1 MRGVPKRHRTRL
13 SRLVF
18 ALFFLTAGGA
28 GLQAPERRPAAPKK
42 PSAVEPAPADNWK
55 EIDRLV
61 SEQKFE
67 AAKAGAARLRQAA
80 RERGDEADWTRALI
94 RETQLETGLHG
105 YETAVRFLKE
115 EPWPKGLLSRVAL
128 ELFYAQSL
136 VNYLNAYSWEIH
148 QRERVESSG
157 AVDLKAW
164 TAERIFGETTRAYLR
179 VWREREG
186 LGSTGVKALADFLEV
201 NDYPSGV
208 RGTLRDAATYLFAAH
223 LADASGWSPGEA
235 NEVFRLDL
243 AALLA
248 PGASRLVNPD
258 EEGTH
263 PLRLLAAVLDDLEAW
278 HSGRGEKEAA
288 LEARLERLRRLFA
301 SFTVEEDRARIQED
315 LEERLPAFAGV
326 PWFAMGKAQLA
337 EFVERPDLSG
347 DLVRA
352 RAIAQEG
359 VRAYPDSV
367 GGRRCL
373 AIVRR
378 IEAPDYQIRA
388 MQNDGAGR
396 RSIQVIHRNVAALEF
411 RSFSLD
417 LAARV
422 ASARNQYSI
431 FPNSEEVNRIVGGSP
446 AARWKVDLPATP
458 DYRSHATYVTPPMTE
473 PGFYVIAASGAPA
486 FGGTGFPLVAANF
499 LLSDLVLVSRPAA
512 GEGGSS
518 GGLEVQALS
527 GETGKPVGGVEATAY
542 RTSWNPERIERVGA
556 ASTDARG
563 IAFFAAPPAADRAG
577 NLLFVLAR
585 KGSNF
590 AYDMSLGFPYGAA
603 PAEKATSSL
612 LFTDRGI
619 YRPLQKIFW
628 KVLGYTGNPRAGRFE
643 ILRAS
648 PVTVALLD
656 GNGQK
661 VDSRAATTNDFG
673 SAAGEFV
680 IPAGRVLGQW
690 RLVSSLGG
698 AEAALRVE
706 EYKRPTFEVTW
717 KDPEAPLR
725 LNRPAR
731 LAGEARYYFGLP
743 VASGTLRW
751 RVTRTPRYFWWS
763 PWSWMPG
770 PAARAQTIAAGSSP
784 LKPDGTFEIS
794 FTPAADERLG
804 KDSKDLTYSY
814 TADADVSD
822 EGGETRSASRSFRLG
837 FTSVEAHLVD
847 PPGFLLESRPGRFR
861 IARTDLDGAPRPGK
875 GAWRIVALEQP
886 AKLMLPADQP
896 PTAPWRGS
904 PFPGPRPPGASAGA
918 GFKTPGDLLRP
929 RWDTE
934 YAPERMIRLWKDG
947 KEVARGEIAHD
958 ANAKGEAAVEVAGLP
973 AGAYRL
979 YYSTADDFGASFEM
993 PREFLVAGRSI
1004 PVALPAVLAADSASV
1019 RVGGTARFLVA
1030 SGLPDQTLFFDI
1042 YSAGRRVERREL
1054 SEKSPALVEIPVGEK
1069 DRGGF
1074 SVRLSCLRDH
1084 QWMSLTQSV
1093 FVPWDDKELKV
1104 SFATFRDKL
1113 RPGARETWKVKVDAA
1128 RGARP
1133 ERVAAELLAYM
1144 YDRSLDA
1151 FAPHSPPDPLSL
1163 YPNRTGTD
1171 WSRPSLGE
1179 APFQYVRER
1188 FPELPV
1194 YPTLRPD
1201 SLKFYGGYGIGGPG
1215 RRGAAGVVGGVA
1227 GVAEAR
1233 PQAAVMARGEAPLAE
1248 RALGNVAVAAAALA
1262 PAAPVSL
1269 RSEFAETAFW
1279 KPRLLTGPDGSASIE
1294 FTVPDSVTSWNV
1306 FVHAITRDWKAGS
1319 VRKETK
1325 SVKDLMVRPYVP
1337 RFLREGDQAD
1347 LKVVVNNASERDLSG
1362 RVTVDILDADSN
1374 ASALP
1379 AFGLAP
1385 GNVSLPFAAAAG
1397 KGTSVTV
1404 RLTAPRRP
1412 GLYAFKVTA
1421 VSGDVSDGELRPLP
1435 LLPGRLHLA
1444 QSRFVALRDRER
1456 REMTFPDLARNDDPT
1471 RVNEQMV
1478 VTVDAQLFYSTLRA
1492 LPYLIDYPYECTEQ
1506 ILNRF
1511 VSTGIV
1517 SSLFSEYP
1525 AVAKMA
1531 AEMARRETPLET
1543 WDSADPNRK
1552 MALEETPWLAAARG
1566 GESGGVAL
1574 SRVLDPRVAKAEREA
1589 SLLKLRK
1596 AQTESGGFPWW
1607 PGGPPSPYMTLYI
1620 LHGFANALEFGAEVP
1635 RDMVQKAWAY
1645 AGRDIRHDLE
1655 LCMMGPGLCPLATFL
1670 NYTLSSYPDESWYK
1684 PAFDDAYRRFL
1695 LDYSRRL
1702 WKLHSPYLKGQLAL
1716 TLERMGRGEEARLV
1730 WASVM
1735 DSAKTDR
1742 DLGTYWAPEDR
1753 SWLWYNDTIETQA
1766 FALRVLM
1773 ELNPKD
1779 ARRQGIV
1786 QWLFLNKKLNH
1797 WKSTRATAEVLSSLA
1812 RYLKKE
1818 GILGA
1823 REDATVTVGNLKT
1836 ELVFEPDRF
1845 TGMRNQVVVP
1855 GEKLDPKTASTVAV
1869 EKQSP
1874 GIAFASATWHFSTEK
1889 LPEEDRGDFFAVSR
1903 AYFRRESGPGGF
1915 VLKPLSEG
1923 AALSPG
1929 DEVEVQIS
1937 LSSKHEA
1944 EYVHLRDPRAAG
1956 LEPESAVSRFHR
1968 DLGIGWYEEVR
1979 DSGTN
1984 FFFERLP
1991 AGQYTFRYRLR
2002 VSMAG
2007 AFRIGPATV
2016 QSMYAPEFVAYSAG
2030 ATLRVGP

>member
-1 MRGVPKRHRTRL
+1 MRGVSKRLRPRL
-13 SRLVF
+13 PRLVF
-18 ALFFLTAGGA
+18 ALFLLTAGGI
-28 GLQAPERRPAAPKK
+28 GLQAPERRPAVPKR
-42 PSAVEPAPADNWK
+42 PSAVAPAPADSWK
-55 EIDRLV
+55 EVDRLV

-67 AAKAGAARLRQAA
+67 AARAAVARLRQAA
-80 RERGDEADWTRALI
+80 RERGDETDWTRALI

-115 EPWPKGLLSRVAL
+115 EPWPKGLLSRAAL

-136 VNYLNAYSWEIH
+136 MNYLNAYSWEIH
-148 QRERVESSG
+148 RREKVESSG

-164 TAERIFGETTRAYLR
+164 TAEQIFGEATRAYLR
-179 VWREREG
+179 VWREREA
-186 LGSTGVKALADFLEV
+186 LGDTDVKALAEFLEV

-208 RGTLRDAATYLFAAH
+208 RGTLRDAVTYLFAAH
-223 LADASGWSPGEA
+223 LADTSGWSPEQA

-248 PGASRLVNPD
+248 PGASRLTNPD
-258 EEGTH
+258 DERTH
-263 PLRLLAAVLDDLEAW
+263 PLQLLAAVLDDLEAW
-278 HSGRGEKEAA
+278 HSGRGEKEGA
-288 LEARLERLRRLFA
+288 LEARLERLSRLFA
-301 SFTVEEDRARIQED
+301 SFTGEEDRERIQKD
-315 LEERLPAFAGV
+315 LEERLPGFAGV

-359 VRAYPDSV
+359 LRAYPDSI

-378 IEAPDYQIRA
+378 IEAPDYQVRT

-411 RSFSLD
+411 RAFSLD

-422 ASARNQYSI
+422 DSARNQYAI
-431 FPNSEEVNRIVGGSP
+431 FPNADELNRIVNGAP
-446 AARWKVDLPATP
+446 AARWRVELPATP

-473 PGFYVIAASGAPA
+473 PGFYVVAASGAPA
-486 FGGTGFPLVAANF
+486 FGGAGFPLVAAGF
-499 LLSDLVLVSRPAA
+499 VLSDLVLVSRPVA
-512 GEGGSS
+512 GEGGST

-542 RTSWNPERIERVGA
+542 RTLWNPERIERVAA

-563 IAFFAAPPAADRAG
+563 MAFFASPGAGEGAG

-585 KGSNF
+585 KGGDLAF
-590 AYDMSLGFPYGAA
+590 DTSLGFPYGTA

-612 LFTDRGI
+612 LFTDRSV

-643 ILRAS
+643 VLRAS
-648 PVTVALLD
+648 PVTVTLMDA
-656 GNGQK
+656 NGQK
-661 VDSRAATTNDFG
+661 VDSRTATTNDFG

-731 LAGEARYYFGLP
+731 LSGEARYYFGLP
-743 VASGTLRW
+743 VANGTARW

-763 PWSWMPG
+763 PWSWTPN

-784 LKPDGTFEIS
+784 LKPDGSFEIS

-804 KDSKDLTYSY
+804 KDSKDLTYTY

-837 FTSVEAHLVD
+837 FTSVEARVVE

-886 AKLMLPADQP
+886 AKPMLPADQP
-896 PTAPWRGS
+896 PTAEWRGS
-904 PFPGPRPPGASAGA
+904 AFPGTRPPGASAGA
-918 GFKTPGDLLRP
+918 GFQTPGDLLRP

-934 YAPERMIRLWKDG
+934 YAPQRMARLWKDG
-947 KEVARGEIAHD
+947 AEVARGEVSHD
-958 ANAKGEAAVEVAGLP
+958 AKGEATVAVPGLP

-979 YYSTADDFGASFEM
+979 YYRTADDFGAPFEM
-993 PREFLVAGRSI
+993 PQEFFVAGRKAHL
-1004 PVALPAVLAADSASV
+1004 ALPAVLAAESDSV

-1030 SGLPDQTLFFDI
+1030 SGLPDQALFFDI
-1042 YSAGRRVERREL
+1042 YSAGQRVERRKL
-1054 SEKSPALVEIPVGEK
+1054 SEKSPALVEIPVVEK

-1104 SFATFRDKL
+1104 SFATFRDRL
-1113 RPGARETWKVKVDAA
+1113 RPGARETWRVKVEAA
-1128 RGARP
+1128 RGARS

-1171 WSRPSLGE
+1171 WSRASLGE
-1179 APFQYVRER
+1179 SPFQYVRER
-1188 FPELPV
+1188 FPDLPA

-1201 SLKFYGGYGIGGPG
+1201 SLKSYGGYAIGGPG
-1215 RRGAAGVVGGVA
+1215 RRGVPGGV
-1227 GVAEAR
+1227 GVTATMSAQASAVAAASRAEGA
-1233 PQAAVMARGEAPLAE
+1233 LE
-1248 RALGNVAVAAAALA
+1248 RVTGAAAALA

-1279 KPRLLTGPDGSASIE
+1279 KPQLLTGPDGSASIE

-1306 FVHAITRDWKAGS
+1306 FVHAVTRDWKAGS
-1319 VRKETK
+1319 VRKEAK

-1337 RFLREGDQAD
+1337 RFLREADRAD
-1347 LKVVVNNASERDLSG
+1347 LKIVVNDASERDLSG

-1374 ASALP
+1374 ASVLS
-1379 AFGLAP
+1379 AFGLTPA
-1385 GNVSLPFAAAAG
+1385 SASFPFAAAAG

-1404 RLTAPRRP
+1404 RLSAPRRP

-1421 VSGDVSDGELRPLP
+1421 VAGDVSDGELRPVP

-1478 VTVDAQLFYSTLRA
+1478 VTVDAQLFYSALRA

-1525 AVAKMA
+1525 AIAKVA

-1543 WDSADPNRK
+1543 WDSIDPNRK
-1552 MALEETPWLAAARG
+1552 MALEETPWLVAARG
-1566 GESGGVAL
+1566 GESGGLAL

-1607 PGGPPSPYMTLYI
+1607 PGGPPSAYMTLYI
-1620 LHGFANALEFGAEVP
+1620 LHGLANALEFGAEVP

-1645 AGRDIRHDLE
+1645 AGGEIRRDLDR
-1655 LCMMGPGLCPLATFL
+1655 CMAGPGLCPLATFL

-1684 PAFDDAYRRFL
+1684 PAFDDGYRRSL

-1716 TLERMGRGEEARLV
+1716 TLKRMGRGEDAQFV

-1753 SWLWYNDTIETQA
+1753 SWLWYNDTIETEA

-1773 ELNPKD
+1773 ELDPTD
-1779 ARRQGIV
+1779 ARQQGLV

-1812 RYLKKE
+1812 HYLKKE
-1818 GILGA
+1818 GALGA
-1823 REDATVTVGNLKT
+1823 REDATVTVGNQKT
-1836 ELVFEPDRF
+1836 QLVFEPDRY
-1845 TGMRNQVVVP
+1845 TGLRNQVVVP
-1855 GEKLDPKTASTVAV
+1855 GEKLDPKTAATVVV

-1889 LPEEDRGDFFAVSR
+1889 LPEESRGDLFSVSR
-1903 AYFRRESGPGGF
+1903 AYFKRESGPGGPI
-1915 VLKPLSEG
+1915 LKPLSDG
-1923 AALSPG
+1923 AALAPG

-1937 LSSKHEA
+1937 LSSRHEA

-1956 LEPESAVSRFHR
+1956 FEPESSVSRFR
-1968 DLGIGWYEEVR
+1968 RNLGIAWYEEVR

-2002 VSMAG
+2002 ASMAG
-2007 AFRIGPATV
+2007 AFKVGPATV

-2030 ATLRVGP
+2030 ATLQIGP